1 MNRPLPARRLRT
13 TMTAAPAV
21 VLAWAL
27 AAAALALLI
36 GTAPAAR
43 AQGPVPASPPPAS
56 GAEAPPK
63 ACLDLLDQLSKGV
76 PRDESGPALR
86 ARGLRI
92 RTPIVVPDTRLSEG
106 SGISGARVRVLI
118 DAQGRVVPDSVQVQE
133 RAGDPKL
140 AEALP
145 ELVPQTLSFDT
156 RAAPQV
162 PEQFAFTTVYVSCG
176 RR

>member
-36 GTAPAAR
+36 G
-43 AQGPVPASPPPAS
+43 S